1 MNSYTTEE
9 ISLLDATFTSTLI
22 TEKYMMIN
30 NVNSLDFSFGRN
42 VNFSGSDN
50 GRSCVMFVVNN
61 LWNCWNP
68 LRVCVHM
75 YLSLYYVCIYIVC
88 IQSKAFYD
96 SMIFSLKK
104 NVPHDYTI

>member
-9 ISLLDATFTSTLI
+9 ISLLDVTFTSTLI

-61 LWNCWNP
+61 L
-68 LRVCVHM
+68 
-75 YLSLYYVCIYIVC
+75 
-88 IQSKAFYD
+88 
-96 SMIFSLKK
+96 
-104 NVPHDYTI
+104 